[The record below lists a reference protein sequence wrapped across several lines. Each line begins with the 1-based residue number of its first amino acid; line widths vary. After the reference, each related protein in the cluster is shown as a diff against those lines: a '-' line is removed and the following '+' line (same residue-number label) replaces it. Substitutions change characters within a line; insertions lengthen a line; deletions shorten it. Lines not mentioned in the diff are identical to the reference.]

1 MRTRPGH
8 RRPRDRAVTRNQLG
22 HIPAPSCDREG
33 RVLTKFPSRVLR
45 AGAEAAA
52 LVLMASCGDDEA
64 AHAQQLWMSNG
75 PDDYRF
81 IWRTSAMV
89 RQGRFAVEVHDG
101 AVVSIKTLQEGPRVL
116 RERALTV
123 EDVFA
128 ELEQLQAT
136 ADAVEVSY
144 DAELGYPRSVVVDL
158 IDGAVDDEYE
168 FHIED
173 LHPV

>member
-1 MRTRPGH
+1 MF
-8 RRPRDRAVTRNQLG
+8 
-22 HIPAPSCDREG
+22 C
-33 RVLTKFPSRVLR
+33 SRVLR
-45 AGAEAAA
+45 AGAAAAA
-52 LVLMASCGDDEA
+52 LVLITSCGDDEA
-64 AHAQQLWMSNG
+64 AQAQQLWTSNG

-89 RQGRFAVEVHDG
+89 GQGRFAVEVHDG
-101 AVVSIKTLQEGPRVL
+101 AVVSIKPLQEGPRVL
-116 RERALTV
+116 EERALTV

-128 ELEQLQAT
+128 ELEELQAT

-144 DAELGYPRSVVVDL
+144 DAELGYPRSVAVDV